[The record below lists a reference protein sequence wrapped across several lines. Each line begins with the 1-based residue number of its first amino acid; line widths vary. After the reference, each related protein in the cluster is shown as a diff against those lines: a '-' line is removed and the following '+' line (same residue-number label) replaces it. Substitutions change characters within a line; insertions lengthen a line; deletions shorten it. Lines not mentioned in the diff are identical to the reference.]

1 VHSVDVDTVGL
12 ADLGKGVDY
21 ASRQAASWQR
31 QAEHHRQTPN
41 GEADRVYARL
51 LERMPAQSE
60 VTLVH
65 GDYRLDNAVFT
76 PNGNLRAVLDWELCT
91 RGDPLVDLGVFLYY
105 WTEPGDPVRPFDD
118 PATTEWG
125 WPGRR
130 EILAEYE
137 AVSGRSVGRIN
148 WYLGYAAWRLA
159 TVFEGVRG
167 RSAHGAY
174 GDPDAAELS
183 RLGLVVDSLVGHAT
197 GLLDE
202 DSRADRDQMG

>member
-1 VHSVDVDTVGL
+1 MLEVEWPSQSTLRYHGRISDL
-12 ADLGKGVDY
+12 A
-21 ASRQAASWQR
+21 
-31 QAEHHRQTPN
+31 
-41 GEADRVYARL
+41 
-51 LERMPAQSE
+51 SE
-60 VTLVH
+60 VKRSIEEAKTTMFVM
-65 GDYRLDNAVFT
+65 
-76 PNGNLRAVLDWELCT
+76 PS
-91 RGDPLVDLGVFLYY
+91 LGVA
-105 WTEPGDPVRPFDD
+105 ERIV
-118 PATTEWG
+118 
-125 WPGRR
+125 